1 MSQARILRAKR
12 WARVVMGLASGACL
26 LQVGGCMSG
35 ILPVAVS
42 YGQSLLLNA
51 ILALLTSA

>member
-1 MSQARILRAKR
+1 
-12 WARVVMGLASGACL
+12 
-26 LQVGGCMSG
+26 MSG